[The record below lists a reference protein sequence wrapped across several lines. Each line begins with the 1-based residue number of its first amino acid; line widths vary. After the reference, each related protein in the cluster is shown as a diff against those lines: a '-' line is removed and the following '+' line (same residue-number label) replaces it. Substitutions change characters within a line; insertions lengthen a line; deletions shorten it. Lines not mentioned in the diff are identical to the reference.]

1 MVRSDQYVGKRH
13 RGVLRRGAYVMPCV
27 RRKAGKTTVAGT
39 RSHDSAGAENGKQ
52 VRNAA
57 ADRSVHRKQHRSIYD
72 VADFRSEDAES
83 LRLVASLCMEI
94 KRTDEHDVCESH

>member
-1 MVRSDQYVGKRH
+1 MVRPV
-13 RGVLRRGAYVMPCV
+13 RGEAEPRGSSAGSICDDLRAAKGC
-27 RRKAGKTTVAGT
+27 KTTVAGT

-57 ADRSVHRKQHRSIYD
+57 ADRSVHRKQHRSMCD

-83 LRLVASLCMEI
+83 LRLVASLCMEM
-94 KRTDEHDVCESH
+94 KRTDKHDVCESH